1 MIIFVIVLL
10 AAIRDDN
17 RACRRKYNPLFARY
31 SLSLFNFMWLV
42 LNVEALNGIE
52 NSSRIRILKQMSDTA
67 WF

>member
-42 LNVEALNGIE
+42 LNVEALNGI
-52 NSSRIRILKQMSDTA
+52 
-67 WF
+67 